1 MTKYTDLPMFWN
13 QGMSPASQ
21 ANALNQANDYAN
33 ALQNSYANAL
43 QNVYQKPIS
52 KLDHARGRFG
62 KPFAADKG
70 STWVPR
76 TKPVLTEWLE
86 SREKK

>member
-1 MTKYTDLPMFWN
+1 MKDEYRNLCDLLRQRDNLWT
-13 QGMSPASQ
+13 
-21 ANALNQANDYAN
+21 ANDYAN

-52 KLDHARGRFG
+52 KLEFARQRHG

-70 STWVPR
+70 STWAPR

-86 SREKK
+86 SKGKK